1 MSTIAANTM
10 GGREYILALDA
21 GGTMTDAIL
30 VKPDGTFTVGKSI
43 SRRDDQAQSYRESV
57 ADAAQSIGLDSAAVH
72 SLCAADIYCGT
83 GMLNT
88 ILTGTGRKVGLMVT
102 RGFDDITVME
112 GGLTYLGQT
121 QAESLH
127 QQLHR
132 HTRPLVD
139 PKNVVSVSERMGGG
153 GYQGNVHLPA
163 GHTLIP
169 VNERQVREGAHKL
182 LDAGCEVIGILFLFS
197 FVDPRHEHQAQAI
210 VRDIA
215 RTRSMDVPVVC
226 SADVAPVAKENSRL
240 KSLLFQCFAAE
251 KVRGALLE
259 VEREA
264 QQAGF
269 KGRLLTLLSYGGA
282 VNMDYPR
289 LYETMISG
297 PIGGLIGAQFV
308 ANQLGID
315 NIVTADMGGTSF
327 DVGLLIDGRIGI
339 AKSADIAGHRLALPM
354 VQLDSAGNGAGSVV
368 WLDEYKRLHVG
379 PESAGAKV
387 GICYL
392 YDRLTVTDINVAL
405 GYVDADYFLGG
416 QIKLDRERA
425 LRALRETIA
434 EPLGLD
440 VYVAGAGVL
449 DVINA
454 EMNDL
459 LRTMVA
465 AKGYDTHD
473 FTLLYYGGAGPVHM
487 YGFAAGIE
495 FKDVITMPWAA
506 GFSAFGAA
514 CAEYMHRYDRG
525 SRVLIPANA
534 GSEALAATAH
544 EIDATWRELEAE
556 ARTEMA
562 AEGVDPTLV
571 TFRYG
576 VSARY
581 IGQIES
587 FETALDSGR
596 MQGPAD
602 IQRLIDAYEA
612 MYAKVYPEG
621 AKFSDAGYSLTTIN
635 LEAIA
640 PKPQPSLRMSAL
652 ADETPAPAAYVGT
665 REVYHKTAW
674 VTFNVYEMALLE
686 PGNLVAGPAII
697 RDPMTTVVI
706 PPHMEMWFDAY
717 KILHYRTSTI
727 RSHA

>member
-1 MSTIAANTM
+1 MSSTAASV
-10 GGREYILALDA
+10 GGARNFILALDA

-30 VKPDGTFTVGKSI
+30 VKPDGTFTVGKAI
-43 SRRDDQAQSYRESV
+43 SRQDQQALSYRESV
-57 ADAAQSIGLDSAAVH
+57 ADAAQALGLDSAAVH
-72 SLCAADIYCGT
+72 RHCAADIYCGT

-102 RGFDDITVME
+102 RGFEDITVME
-112 GGLTYLGQT
+112 GGLTYLGQS
-121 QAESLH
+121 QAEGLH
-127 QQLHR
+127 QQLHK

-139 PKNVVSVSERMGGG
+139 PRNVVSVSERMGGG
-153 GYQGNVHLPA
+153 CYQGNIHLPA

-169 VNERQVREGAHKL
+169 VNQAQVRAGAAKL

-197 FVDPRHEHQAQAI
+197 FVDPRHEHQA
-210 VRDIA
+210 RDIVEIMVKE
-215 RTRSMDVPVVC
+215 RGLDVPVVC

-251 KVRGALLE
+251 QVRGALLD

-264 QQAGF
+264 QATGF
-269 KGRLLTLLSYGGA
+269 NGRLLTLLSYGGA

-297 PIGGLIGAQFV
+297 PIGGLIGAQFI
-308 ANQLGID
+308 AHELKLG

-327 DVGLLIDGRIGI
+327 DVGLLVDGRIGI

-387 GICYL
+387 GICYKH
-392 YDRLTVTDINVAL
+392 DRLTVTDINVAL
-405 GYVDADYFLGG
+405 GYVDPDYFLGG
-416 QIKLDRERA
+416 QIKLNRDRA
-425 LRALRETIA
+425 LQTLESTIA
-434 EPLGLD
+434 KPLGLD
-440 VYVAGAGVL
+440 VYAAGAGVL
-449 DVINA
+449 GIING

-473 FTLLYYGGAGPVHM
+473 FTMLYYGGAGPVHM
-487 YGFAAGIE
+487 YGFAEGIA
-495 FKDVITMPWAA
+495 FKDVITLPWAA

-525 SRVLIPANA
+525 LRVSIPANA
-534 GSEALAATAH
+534 SAAELQATAS
-544 EIDATWRELEAE
+544 EIDRAWRELESE
-556 ARTEMA
+556 ARREMA
-562 AEGVDPTLV
+562 DEGVDPATV
-571 TFRYG
+571 TFRYA

-587 FETALDSGR
+587 FETALGSGE
-596 MQGPAD
+596 MAGPVD
-602 IQRLIDAYEA
+602 IQRMIDAFEA
-612 MYAKVYPEG
+612 MYSKVYPEG
-621 AKFSDAGYSLTTIN
+621 AKFSSAGYSLTTVN

-640 PKPQPSLRMSAL
+640 PKPQPKLRQYEL
-652 ADETPAPAAYVGT
+652 AGATPRAAARVGT
-665 REVYHKTAW
+665 RAVYHKDAW
-674 VTFNVYEMALLE
+674 LPFTIYEMVELQA
-686 PGNLVAGPAII
+686 GNIIAGPAII

-706 PPHMEMWFDAY
+706 PPAREMWMDTY
-717 KILHYRTSTI
+717 KILHYR
-727 RSHA
+727 

>member
-1 MSTIAANTM
+1 MSTTAAPPA
-10 GGREYILALDA
+10 GARDYILALDA

-43 SRRDDQAQSYRESV
+43 SRRDDQARSYRDSV
-57 ADAAQSIGLDSAAVH
+57 ADAAQAVGLDSRTVH
-72 SLCAADIYCGT
+72 ASCAADIYCGT

-88 ILTGTGRKVGLMVT
+88 ILTGEGRKVGLMVT
-102 RGFDDITVME
+102 RGFEDITVME
-112 GGLTYLGQT
+112 GGLTYLGQS
-121 QAESLH
+121 QAEGLH

-153 GYQGNVHLPA
+153 CYQGNIHLPA

-169 VNERQVREGAHKL
+169 VNERQVREGAAKL
-182 LDAGCEVIGILFLFS
+182 LDSGCEVIGILFLYS
-197 FVDPRHEHQAQAI
+197 FVDPRHEHQAKAI
-210 VRDIA
+210 VEAAVQA
-215 RTRSMDVPVVC
+215 RGVEVPVVC

-251 KVRGALLE
+251 KVRGALLD

-264 QQAGF
+264 QATGF
-269 KGRLLTLLSYGGA
+269 NGRLLTLLSYGGA

-297 PIGGLIGAQFV
+297 PIGGLIGAQFI
-308 ANQLGID
+308 ARELGID

-327 DVGLLIDGRIGI
+327 DVGLIVDGRLGI

-368 WLDEYKRLHVG
+368 WLDEYRRLHVG
-379 PESAGAKV
+379 PESAGARV
-387 GICYL
+387 GICHTF
-392 YDRLTVTDINVAL
+392 DRLTITDINVAL
-405 GYVDADYFLGG
+405 GYVDPDYFLGG
-416 QIKLDRERA
+416 QIKLNRDAA
-425 LRALRETIA
+425 LAALKTTIA
-434 EPLGLD
+434 DPLGLD
-440 VYVAGAGVL
+440 VYAAAAGVL
-449 DVINA
+449 GIINA

-473 FTLLYYGGAGPVHM
+473 FTMLYYGGAGPVHM
-487 YGFAAGIE
+487 HGFAEGIA

-525 SRVLIPANA
+525 LRVLVPAQA
-534 GSEALAATAH
+534 TSAELAATAA
-544 EIDATWRELEAE
+544 EIDRAWRELEDE
-556 ARTEMA
+556 ARREMA
-562 AEGVDPTLV
+562 AEGVDPAQV

-587 FETALDSGR
+587 FETALDSGLMR
-596 MQGPAD
+596 GAED
-602 IQRLIDAYEA
+602 IHRLIEA
-612 MYAKVYPEG
+612 FETMYAKVYPEG
-621 AKFSDAGYSLTTIN
+621 AKFSSAGYSLSVVS

-640 PKPQPSLRMSAL
+640 PKPQPRLRQHPLSA
-652 ADETPAPAAYVGT
+652 ATPAPSAFVGT
-665 REVYHKTAW
+665 REVYHKTGW
-674 VTFNVYEMALLE
+674 VTFDVYEMVELK
-686 PGNLVAGPAII
+686 PGNVIAGPAII

-706 PPHMEMWFDAY
+706 PPEREMWLDAY
-717 KILHYRTSTI
+717 QLLHYR
-727 RSHA
+727 

>member
-1 MSTIAANTM
+1 MSMPAAHI
-10 GGREYILALDA
+10 GGAREYILALDA

-43 SRRDDQAQSYRESV
+43 SRRDDQARSYRDSV
-57 ADAAQSIGLDSAAVH
+57 ADAAQSVGLDSRTVH
-72 SLCAADIYCGT
+72 TRCAADIYCGT

-88 ILTGTGRKVGLMVT
+88 ILTGEGRKVGLIVT
-102 RGFDDITVME
+102 RGFEDITVME
-112 GGLTYLGQT
+112 GGLTYLGQS
-121 QAESLH
+121 QAEGLH

-139 PKNVVSVSERMGGG
+139 RRNVVSVSERMGGG
-153 GYQGNVHLPA
+153 CYQGNIHLPA

-169 VNERQVREGAHKL
+169 VNERQVAEGARKL
-182 LDAGCEVIGILFLFS
+182 LDSGCEVIGILFLYS
-197 FVDPRHEHQAQAI
+197 FVDPRHEHQA
-210 VRDIA
+210 RDIVA
-215 RTRSMDVPVVC
+215 ALVRERGLEVPVVC

-251 KVRGALLE
+251 QVRGSLQD

-264 QQAGF
+264 QATGF
-269 KGRLLTLLSYGGA
+269 TGRLLTLLSYGGA

-297 PIGGLIGAQFV
+297 PIGGLIGAQFI
-308 ANQLGID
+308 ARELGLD

-327 DVGLLIDGRIGI
+327 DVGLIVDGRLGI

-379 PESAGAKV
+379 PESAGAGV
-387 GICYL
+387 GVCHTF
-392 YDRLTVTDINVAL
+392 DRLTITDINVAL
-405 GYVDADYFLGG
+405 GYVDPDYFLGG
-416 QIKLDRERA
+416 QIRLNREAA
-425 LRALRETIA
+425 LAALTTTIA

-440 VYVAGAGVL
+440 VYAAGAGVL
-449 DVINA
+449 GLINA

-473 FTLLYYGGAGPVHM
+473 FTMLYYGGAGPVHM
-487 YGFAAGIE
+487 HGFAEGIA

-525 SRVLIPANA
+525 SRILIPANA
-534 GSEALAATAH
+534 GDVELSAIAVD
-544 EIDATWRELEAE
+544 IDRAWRELEDE
-556 ARTEMA
+556 ARREMA
-562 AEGVDPTLV
+562 AEGIAPDDL

-587 FETALDSGR
+587 FETALDSGLMR
-596 MQGPAD
+596 GPDD
-602 IQRLIDAYEA
+602 IRHLVAAFEA

-621 AKFSDAGYSLTTIN
+621 AKFSSAGYSLSVVS

-640 PKPQPSLRMSAL
+640 AKPQPRLRQHSMSGAMP
-652 ADETPAPAAYVGT
+652 TPAALVGT
-665 REVYHKTAW
+665 REVYHKTGW
-674 VTFNVYEMALLE
+674 VRFKVYEMAELK
-686 PGNLVAGPAII
+686 PGNLIVGPAII

-706 PPHMEMWFDAY
+706 PPDRSMWLDTY
-717 KILHYRTSTI
+717 QLLHYR
-727 RSHA
+727 

>member
-1 MSTIAANTM
+1 MSSTAASVT
-10 GGREYILALDA
+10 GARDFILALDA

-43 SRRDDQAQSYRESV
+43 SRKEDQALSYRESV
-57 ADAAQSIGLDSAAVH
+57 ADAAQALGLDSETVH
-72 SLCAADIYCGT
+72 RQCGADIYCGT

-88 ILTGTGRKVGLMVT
+88 ILTGSGRKVGLMVT

-112 GGLTYLGQT
+112 GGLTYLGQS
-121 QAESLH
+121 QAEGLH
-127 QQLHR
+127 QQLHK

-139 PKNVVSVSERMGGG
+139 PRNVVTVSERMGGG
-153 GYQGNVHLPA
+153 CYQGNIHLPA

-197 FVDPRHEHQAQAI
+197 FVDPRHEHQARDIVQAI
-210 VRDIA
+210 VAA
-215 RTRSMDVPVVC
+215 RGLDVPVVC

-251 KVRGALLE
+251 KVRGALLD

-264 QQAGF
+264 QASGF
-269 KGRLLTLLSYGGA
+269 NGRLLTLLSYGGA

-297 PIGGLIGAQFV
+297 PIGGLIGAQFI
-308 ANQLGID
+308 AHELGLS

-327 DVGLLIDGRIGI
+327 DVGLLVDGRIGI

-387 GICYL
+387 GICYQ

-405 GYVDADYFLGG
+405 GYVDPDYFLGG
-416 QIKLDRERA
+416 QIRLDRERA
-425 LRALRETIA
+425 LEALRETIA

-440 VYVAGAGVL
+440 VYAAGAGVL
-449 DVINA
+449 GIINA

-473 FTLLYYGGAGPVHM
+473 FTMLYYGGAGPVHM
-487 YGFAAGIE
+487 YGFAEGIE
-495 FKDVITMPWAA
+495 FKDVITLPWAA

-525 SRVLIPANA
+525 LRVLIPGNA
-534 GSEALAATAH
+534 SDADKQATAH
-544 EIDATWRELEAE
+544 EIDRAWRELEAE
-556 ARTEMA
+556 ARREMA
-562 AEGVDPTLV
+562 DEGVDPATV

-587 FETALDSGR
+587 FETALGNGE
-596 MQGPAD
+596 MNGPAD
-602 IQRLIDAYEA
+602 IQRMIDAFET
-612 MYAKVYPEG
+612 MYSKVYPEG
-621 AKFSDAGYSLTTIN
+621 AKFSGAGYSLTTVN

-640 PKPQPSLRMSAL
+640 PKPQPKLRRYEVAGATPSA
-652 ADETPAPAAYVGT
+652 AAYVGT
-665 REVYHKTAW
+665 REVYHKDGW
-674 VTFNVYEMALLE
+674 LPFKIYEMVELA
-686 PGNLVAGPAII
+686 PGNVIAGPAII

-706 PPHMEMWFDAY
+706 PPAREMWIDAY
-717 KILHYRTSTI
+717 KILHYR
-727 RSHA
+727 

>member
-1 MSTIAANTM
+1 MSSTAATV
-10 GGREYILALDA
+10 GGARDFILALDA

-43 SRRDDQAQSYRESV
+43 SRKEDQALSYRESV
-57 ADAAQSIGLDSAAVH
+57 ADAAQALGLDSQAVH
-72 SLCAADIYCGT
+72 RQCGADIYCGT

-112 GGLTYLGQT
+112 GGLTYLGQS
-121 QAESLH
+121 QAEGLH
-127 QQLHR
+127 QQLHK

-139 PKNVVSVSERMGGG
+139 PRNVVSVSERMGGG
-153 GYQGNVHLPA
+153 CYQGNIHLPA

-169 VNERQVREGAHKL
+169 VNERQVREGANKL

-197 FVDPRHEHQAQAI
+197 FVDPRHEHQA
-210 VRDIA
+210 RDIVA
-215 RTRSMDVPVVC
+215 SIVKQRGVEVPVVC

-251 KVRGALLE
+251 QVRGALLD

-264 QQAGF
+264 QASGF
-269 KGRLLTLLSYGGA
+269 NGRLLTLLSYGGA

-297 PIGGLIGAQFV
+297 PIGGLIGAQFI
-308 ANQLGID
+308 AHELGLG

-327 DVGLLIDGRIGI
+327 DVGLLVDGRIGI

-387 GICYL
+387 GICYK

-405 GYVDADYFLGG
+405 GYVDPDYFLGG
-416 QIKLDRERA
+416 QIKLSRERA
-425 LRALRETIA
+425 LHALEETIA
-434 EPLGLD
+434 KPLGLD
-440 VYVAGAGVL
+440 VYAAGAGVL
-449 DVINA
+449 GIING

-465 AKGYDTHD
+465 SKGYDTHD
-473 FTLLYYGGAGPVHM
+473 FTMLYYGGAGPVHM
-487 YGFAAGIE
+487 YGFAEGIE
-495 FKDVITMPWAA
+495 FKDVITLPWAA

-525 SRVLIPANA
+525 LRVLIPAKA
-534 GSEALAATAH
+534 SVDELAATAR
-544 EIDATWRELEAE
+544 EIDHAWRELEAE
-556 ARTEMA
+556 ARREMA
-562 AEGVDPTLV
+562 DEGVDPATV
-571 TFRYG
+571 VFRYG

-587 FETALDSGR
+587 FETALASGQ
-596 MQGPAD
+596 MDGPAD
-602 IQRLIDAYEA
+602 IHALVDAFET
-612 MYAKVYPEG
+612 MYSKVYPEG
-621 AKFSDAGYSLTTIN
+621 AKFSGAGYSLTTVN

-640 PKPQPSLRMSAL
+640 PKPQPRLRQSEL
-652 ADETPAPAAYVGT
+652 AGAAPSTAAYVGT
-665 REVYHKTAW
+665 REVYHKDGW
-674 VTFNVYEMALLE
+674 LPFKIYEMVELK
-686 PGNLVAGPAII
+686 PGNVICGPAII

-706 PPHMEMWFDAY
+706 PPAKEMWIDAY
-717 KILHYRTSTI
+717 KILHYRSI
-727 RSHA
+727 H

>member
-1 MSTIAANTM
+1 MSSTAATTV
-10 GGREYILALDA
+10 GARDFILALDA

-43 SRRDDQAQSYRESV
+43 SRRDDQALSYRESV
-57 ADAAQSIGLDSAAVH
+57 ADAAAALGLDSAAVH
-72 SLCAADIYCGT
+72 RQCAADIYCGT

-102 RGFDDITVME
+102 RGFEDISVME
-112 GGLTYLGQT
+112 GGLSYLGQS
-121 QAESLH
+121 QAEGLH
-127 QQLHR
+127 QQLHK

-153 GYQGNVHLPA
+153 CYQGNVHLPA

-169 VNERQVREGAHKL
+169 VNERQVREGGNKL

-197 FVDPRHEHQAQAI
+197 FVDPRHEHLA
-210 VRDIA
+210 RDIVQTLVNE
-215 RTRSMDVPVVC
+215 RGLSVPVVC

-240 KSLLFQCFAAE
+240 KSLLSQCFAAE
-251 KVRGALLE
+251 QVRGALLD

-264 QQAGF
+264 QASGF
-269 KGRLLTLLSYGGA
+269 TGRLLTLLSYGGA

-297 PIGGLIGAQFV
+297 PIGGLIGAQFI
-308 ANQLGID
+308 AHQFDIG

-327 DVGLLIDGRIGI
+327 DVGLLIDGRLGI

-379 PESAGAKV
+379 PGSAGANV
-387 GICYL
+387 GICYK
-392 YDRLTVTDINVAL
+392 YDRLTVTDINVVL
-405 GYVDADYFLGG
+405 GYVDPDYFLGG
-416 QIKLDRERA
+416 QIKLDRNVA
-425 LRALRETIA
+425 LKALQDTIA
-434 EPLGLD
+434 TPLGLD
-440 VYVAGAGVL
+440 VYTAGAGVL
-449 DVINA
+449 GIING

-473 FTLLYYGGAGPVHM
+473 FTMLYYGGAGPVHM
-487 YGFAAGIE
+487 YGFAEGIE

-525 SRVLIPANA
+525 SRVLIPATA
-534 GSEALAATAH
+534 SADELSATARQ
-544 EIDATWRELEAE
+544 IDSAWRELEND
-556 ARTEMA
+556 ARRKMA
-562 AEGVDPTLV
+562 DEGVDPATV
-571 TFRYG
+571 VFRYG

-587 FETALDSGR
+587 FETALSSGQ
-596 MQGPAD
+596 MAGPAD
-602 IQRLIDAYEA
+602 IRAMIDAFET

-621 AKFSDAGYSLTTIN
+621 AKFSEAGYSLTTVN

-640 PKPQPSLRMSAL
+640 PKPQPKLREYPLVGA
-652 ADETPAPAAYVGT
+652 APAASAYVGT
-665 REVYHKTAW
+665 RQVYHKDAW
-674 VTFNVYEMALLE
+674 LDFTIYEMVELK
-686 PGNLVAGPAII
+686 PGNVIAGPAII

-706 PPHMEMWFDAY
+706 PPAKEMWIDAFM
-717 KILHYRTSTI
+717 ILHYRSIEGT
-727 RSHA
+727 A